1 MTVAF
6 PTRHPFSSDHREGF
20 GQEGHRAMAE
30 QAHAEEAS
38 HKSETLM
45 EKIADKLHVGG
56 GDGSSSSSDS
66 EADERP
72 RPSAPPAPA
81 PTPAVSEVTTASF
94 ADSAS
99 AAAADAK
106 AKMFRLFGRE
116 QPIHKVLG
124 GGKPADVFMWRNK
137 NISAGVLGGATAI
150 WILFE
155 LLGYHLLAF
164 LCHGLIFSLGVLFL
178 WSNASSFINKS
189 PPRIPEVIIPEDLV
203 VNVALSTRHEINR
216 AFANLRE
223 IALGR
228 DIKKFLIVIAGLWLL
243 SILGSCCN
251 FLTLVYIVFVVLH
264 TVPVLYEKY
273 EDQIDSYGE
282 KGWVEVK
289 KQYSVFDAKVLSKVP
304 RGPLKDKKN

>member
-1 MTVAF
+1 
-6 PTRHPFSSDHREGF
+6 
-20 GQEGHRAMAE
+20 MAE
-30 QAHAEEAS
+30 QPHAEGGAS
-38 HKSETLM
+38 PKHETLM
-45 EKIADKLHVGG
+45 EKLADKLHVGG
-56 GDGSSSSSDS
+56 KGDSSSSDS
-66 EADERP
+66 DNDEQP

-81 PTPAVSEVTTASF
+81 ADVKPSF
-94 ADSAS
+94 SDSAAT
-99 AAAADAK
+99 AAAEAK
-106 AKMFRLFGRE
+106 AKVFRLFGRE
-116 QPIHKVLG
+116 QPIHKALG
-124 GGKPADVFMWRNK
+124 GGKPADVFLWRNR

-155 LLGYHLLAF
+155 CLGYHLLTF
-164 LCHGLIFSLGVLFL
+164 VCHGLIFSLGVLFL

-203 VNVALSTRHEINR
+203 VNIALSTRYEINR
-216 AFANLRE
+216 AFANLRH

-228 DIKKFLIVIAGLWLL
+228 DIKKFLMVIAGLWLL
-243 SILGSCCN
+243 SVLGSFCN

-289 KQYSVFDAKVLSKVP
+289 KQYAVFDEKVLSKVP
-304 RGPLKDKKN
+304 RGPAKDKKH

>member
-1 MTVAF
+1 
-6 PTRHPFSSDHREGF
+6 
-20 GQEGHRAMAE
+20 
-30 QAHAEEAS
+30 
-38 HKSETLM
+38 
-45 EKIADKLHVGG
+45 
-56 GDGSSSSSDS
+56 
-66 EADERP
+66 
-72 RPSAPPAPA
+72 
-81 PTPAVSEVTTASF
+81 
-94 ADSAS
+94 
-99 AAAADAK
+99 
-106 AKMFRLFGRE
+106 MFRLFGRE